1 MTSLSERSHI
11 LDLVDEAHA
20 AGARYKK
27 VAQIIGLP
35 VRTLERWRLAGAT
48 GEDGRKIAAGSRA
61 PANKLSQA
69 EREEILAVVNQ
80 PRFASLSPK
89 QVVAVLADEA
99 CYIAS
104 ESSFY
109 RVMREARQINHR
121 GPTQAPSRNRPEP
134 LTATGPNQVWS
145 WDITYLCSA
154 VKGQFFY
161 LYLFLDIFSRKIVGW
176 EVYETQTAELAQK
189 VVAKACLREQ
199 ISKHRLRL
207 HSDNGS
213 PMKGA
218 TMLATLERLGVMPS
232 FSRPSVSNDNAYSES
247 AFRTLK
253 YNSRIPSKPFESLP
267 VAREWVAQ
275 FVGWYNLEHR
285 HSSIKFVTPDQRHRG
300 EDVQILA
307 GRDQLYQVARD
318 KHPERWSGNTRNWD
332 PVGPVSLNPQNRGK
346 ETA

>member
-1 MTSLSERSHI
+1 MTSPSERSHI
-11 LDLVDEAHA
+11 LELVNEAHS
-20 AGARYKK
+20 AGARYKRMTE
-27 VAQIIGLP
+27 VIGFP
-35 VRTLERWRLAGAT
+35 VRTLERWRLAGVD
-48 GEDGRKIAAGSRA
+48 GVDGRKASASTRV
-61 PANKLSQA
+61 PANKLSQD
-69 EREEILAVVNQ
+69 EREAILMLVNQ

-89 QVVAVLADEA
+89 QVVAILADEGR
-99 CYIAS
+99 YIAS

-121 GPTQAPSRNRPEP
+121 GLTKAPSRNRPDP
-134 LTATGPNQVWS
+134 LTATGSNQVWS
-145 WDITYLCSA
+145 WDITYLSSV

-199 ISKHRLRL
+199 ISKDRLRL

-253 YNSRIPSKPFESLP
+253 YNSRTPSKPFESLES
-267 VAREWVAQ
+267 VREWVAQ
-275 FVGWYNLEHR
+275 FVDWYNLEHR
-285 HSSIKFVTPDQRHRG
+285 HSSIKFVTPNQRHHG
-300 EDVQILA
+300 EDVEILA
-307 GRDQLYQVARD
+307 GRDQLYQLARE
-318 KHPERWSGNTRNWD
+318 KHPERWSGNTRNWS
-332 PVGPVSLNPQNRGK
+332 PIGPVSLNPQNRVK
-346 ETA
+346 EAS

>member
-1 MTSLSERSHI
+1 MTSPSERNHI
-11 LDLVDEAHA
+11 LELVDEAHA
-20 AGARYKK
+20 AGARYIKAAE
-27 VAQIIGLP
+27 VIGLP
-35 VRTLERWRLAGAT
+35 IRTLERWRIAGAAS
-48 GEDGRKIAAGSRA
+48 EDGRKAAAASRE

-69 EREEILAVVNQ
+69 ERDEILAVVNL

-89 QVVAVLADEA
+89 QVVTILADEG

-109 RVMREARQINHR
+109 RVMREAGQINHR
-121 GPTQAPSRNRPEP
+121 GPTKAPSRNRPEP

-145 WDITYLCSA
+145 WDITYLSSV

-176 EVYETQTAELAQK
+176 EVYETQTEKLSQL
-189 VVAKACLREQ
+189 VVTKACLREQ
-199 ISKHRLRL
+199 ISKDQLRL

-253 YNSRIPSKPFESLP
+253 YNSRIPSRPFESLDA
-267 VAREWVAQ
+267 AREWVAQ
-275 FVGWYNLEHR
+275 FVDWYNLEHR

-300 EDVQILA
+300 EDDKILA
-307 GRDQLYQVARD
+307 GRDHVYNLARER
-318 KHPERWSGNTRNWD
+318 HPERWSGNTRNWN
-332 PVGPVSLNPQNRGK
+332 PVGSVSLNPQNRVK
-346 ETA
+346 EAA